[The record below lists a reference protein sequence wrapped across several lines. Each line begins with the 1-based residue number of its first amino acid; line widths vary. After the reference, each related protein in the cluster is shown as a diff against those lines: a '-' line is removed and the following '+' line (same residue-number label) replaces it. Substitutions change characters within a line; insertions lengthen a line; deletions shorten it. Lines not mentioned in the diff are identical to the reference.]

1 MTGASAR
8 SETEPPTVSAWY
20 RPPEPIFLRIS
31 QNSVDCTDL
40 SNVADMFYELLQTS
54 PSNSKR
60 REKKKRFILI
70 RVFRVSF
77 FQNRPYWKA
86 HRGSPSRELPTRGA
100 GISLFKKKKM

>member
-60 REKKKRFILI
+60 REKEKTFHLNSRFSG
-70 RVFRVSF
+70 VFLPEPTLLESA
-77 FQNRPYWKA
+77 PG
-86 HRGSPSRELPTRGA
+86 GSHQGAPNSRGA
-100 GISLFKKKKM
+100 HF